1 MLSKVE
7 QDTLSFLQADS
18 WEISLVRSDFNTTE
32 GNAQEVLITP
42 EYDLTSI
49 QIDQCTDHVA
59 HGPPLSEMWVILIPF
74 LDSEAIVS
82 IWILRIANAIIWT
95 KGCIT
100 TAPANLHEPISQ

>member
-49 QIDQCTDHVA
+49 
-59 HGPPLSEMWVILIPF
+59 
-74 LDSEAIVS
+74 
-82 IWILRIANAIIWT
+82 
-95 KGCIT
+95 
-100 TAPANLHEPISQ
+100 